1 MHLLFNLVLSKL
13 YCLSLLTSLNSR
25 HVWLTAAPTVTPHG
39 LQSRPDPRASWTPT
53 WVGAGTPA
61 MARANQWTPPEA
73 ILSVE
78 EHTNVNDDVKDTN
91 LDASSDIEAG
101 LRELDTSMSI
111 VGDVGHFA

>member
-53 WVGAGTPA
+53 WIGAGTA
-61 MARANQWTPPEA
+61 AVARANWTSPEA
-73 ILSVE
+73 ILSLE
-78 EHTNVNDDVKDTN
+78 EHTDVDDDTKDTDLAN
-91 LDASSDIEAG
+91 SDTEAG